1 MLFTMLFYY
10 CIYFYYVFDYFIIT
24 DLLCLCVLLVQ
35 ISGIFYYEYEK
46 DKWGCNIKIFSA
58 ILFNPYINFI
68 SNDQNRKVTKFYNLF
83 L

>member
-35 ISGIFYYEYEK
+35 ISGIFYYEYGK
-46 DKWGCNIKIFSA
+46 DKWGCNTQIYSA
-58 ILFNPYINFI
+58 LLLDSYIHLI
-68 SNDQNRKVTKFYNLF
+68 SNDQKIGK
-83 L
+83 